1 MCLGVPGR
9 VVEWLDRDPLL
20 AQARIEFDGVR
31 RVCHL
36 ACVPEAEVGDYVIVH
51 AGVAISRIDPAAAE
65 RLLAELRTLGE
76 ASVPGDELV
85 PEEEAAPS
93 EATEP

>member
-20 AQARIEFDGVR
+20 ARAQIEFNGVR

-36 ACVPEAEVGDYVIVH
+36 ACVPDAEVGDYVIVH
-51 AGVAISRIDPAAAE
+51 AGVAISRIDPDAAE
-65 RLLAELRTLGE
+65 RLLDELRSLGE
-76 ASVPGDELV
+76 DIVPT
-85 PEEEAAPS
+85 EEPGA
-93 EATEP
+93 